1 MDEITFKQA
10 SFGSSL
16 TGQIGV
22 IGKRISSRAY
32 LTYERGLTATT
43 IGITKLNYS
52 LTPRIT
58 IVTQAGEDSAV
69 DLFYSVQFD

>member
-1 MDEITFKQA
+1 M
-10 SFGSSL
+10 
-16 TGQIGV
+16 

-43 IGITKLNYS
+43 MGIAKLNYN
-52 LTPRIT
+52 LIPGIT